1 MFYSVMEKY
10 YNYLIHLYSKFK
22 NIQLISV
29 GRLYINESIPKME
42 EVEKELATAHGGW
55 VSNGGCWKPTE
66 CKARVK
72 VRYLSK
78 CLLFYDLRN

>member
-1 MFYSVMEKY
+1 M
-10 YNYLIHLYSKFK
+10 
-22 NIQLISV
+22 
-29 GRLYINESIPKME
+29 GRLYVNESIPKMM
-42 EVEKELATAHGGW
+42 EVEKEMAIAHGGW

-78 CLLFYDLRN
+78 FLLFHDLRNYKFEF